1 MVTTFFCGN
10 RREIVAE
17 LPYFFHVVLKHMF
30 CIKFQP
36 MPKQGAL
43 VPDSTATYQLFDRVV
58 NVREGFSVPFGLR
71 GTVVGIHTAEVEVNT
86 MYEVLFDEEF
96 VGGISVR

>member
-1 MVTTFFCGN
+1 
-10 RREIVAE
+10 
-17 LPYFFHVVLKHMF
+17 
-30 CIKFQP
+30 

>member
-1 MVTTFFCGN
+1 
-10 RREIVAE
+10 
-17 LPYFFHVVLKHMF
+17 
-30 CIKFQP
+30 

-43 VPDSTATYQLFDRVV
+43 VPDSSTQYKLFDRVV

-71 GTVVGIHTAEVEVNT
+71 GTVVGIYPAEVEVNT

-96 VGGISVR
+96 HGGISIR

>member
-1 MVTTFFCGN
+1 MTGLV
-10 RREIVAE
+10 
-17 LPYFFHVVLKHMF
+17 HVVLKHMF
-30 CIKFQP
+30 CINFQP